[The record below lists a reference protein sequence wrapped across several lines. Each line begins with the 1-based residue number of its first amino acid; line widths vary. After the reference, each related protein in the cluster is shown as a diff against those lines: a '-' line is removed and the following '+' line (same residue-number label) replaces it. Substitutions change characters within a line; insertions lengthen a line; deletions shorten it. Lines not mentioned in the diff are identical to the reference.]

1 MLGFSGETSEEG
13 SMDVFLDQLNADY
26 ASVSFKKRNGC
37 PKTGSG
43 TNGHA
48 GIGSREPKAGILT
61 LF

>member
-1 MLGFSGETSEEG
+1 
-13 SMDVFLDQLNADY
+13 MDVFLNQLDAGYTSKN
-26 ASVSFKKRNGC
+26 VTQRNCC
-37 PKTGSG
+37 PKTGSK